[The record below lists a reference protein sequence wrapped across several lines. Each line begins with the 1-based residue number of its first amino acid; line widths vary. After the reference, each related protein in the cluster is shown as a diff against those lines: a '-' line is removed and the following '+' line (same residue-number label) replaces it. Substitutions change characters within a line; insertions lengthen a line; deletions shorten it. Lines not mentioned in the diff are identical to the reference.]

1 MTAGFI
7 LVISILVLGG
17 VIATVSDRLGTKVGK
32 ARLSL
37 FKLRPRTTAVV
48 VTMVTGTV
56 LSGLTLGILFA
67 ASKPLRRGVF
77 RIDEIQERLNQSRKD
92 LTQTSDEKERVETE
106 LEKARTSLNA
116 ALAQL
121 NQINSS
127 LEQANSQAT
136 ETETKLQQ
144 TQSQLQQTQTRLDEL
159 QSQLSQIDEAKN
171 QTELELNRT
180 ENQLQEVFDQ
190 KKLLQVE
197 IQELQT
203 ERQKLIE
210 QREQV
215 KAQIQQRDREIA
227 DQEQV
232 IAEQDQVISQR
243 DEVIAERDKVLAERD
258 KVIVQREKLLKE
270 LEQQQAK
277 LEEQQA
283 YLKEQFKLVERDF
296 QLLREGSVVLKR
308 GAVLASGLIRV
319 KDPKQSTNVIHG
331 LLQEANRNAMNS
343 VQLGN
348 SNVEKEQVIQI
359 TKTEVEELITEID
372 DGRDYVVQI
381 ISAANY
387 LAGESRVA
395 VFTKAEPNRLLFT
408 SGEVIAGT
416 SIKPS
421 TLSDDQLQQQLE
433 QLLDASRF
441 RARFVGVLDVDGL
454 ILIGDS
460 RVETLVN
467 FFEKLQQHDQ
477 SVELQ
482 AVAAEDTYTIGP
494 LKIDLLARQ
503 NGEIIFSTCPQDQEM
518 ITQEEPEILQPW
530 EAEDAK
536 PKETQTEGGSF
547 RIDRTR
553 SLFNERQ

>member
-7 LVISILVLGG
+7 LVIAILVLGG

-37 FKLRPRTTAVV
+37 FKLRPRSTAVV

-56 LSGLTLGILFA
+56 LSGMTLGILFA

-92 LTQTSDEKERVETE
+92 LTRTEDEKERVEAE
-106 LEKARTSLNA
+106 LEQARNTLNS

-127 LEQANSQAT
+127 LDQANTQAT

-144 TQSQLQQTQTRLDEL
+144 TQSQLEKSQARLNQL
-159 QSQLSQIDEAKN
+159 QSQLSEIDQAKN
-171 QTELELNRT
+171 QTESELNRT
-180 ENQLQEVFDQ
+180 ESQLQEVFKQ
-190 KKLLQVE
+190 KQSLQSE
-197 IQELQT
+197 IEQLQT
-203 ERQKLIE
+203 DREKLIQ

-215 KAQIQQRDREIA
+215 QAQIKDRDRE
-227 DQEQV
+227 
-232 IAEQDQVISQR
+232 IAEQDQVISER
-243 DEVIAERDKVLAERD
+243 DQVIAKRDQ
-258 KVIVQREKLLKE
+258 VIVEREKLLKD
-270 LEQQQAK
+270 LEQQQVE
-277 LEEQQA
+277 LEQQQA

-319 KDPKQSTNVIHG
+319 KDPKKSTEVVNS

-343 VQLGN
+343 VQMGN
-348 SNVEKEQVIQI
+348 YTVEKEQVIQI
-359 TKTEVEELITEID
+359 TKAEIEELITEID

-395 VFTKAEPNRLLFT
+395 VFTKAEQNRLLFS

-421 TLSDDQLQQQLE
+421 TLSNDQLQQQLE

-441 RARFVGVLDVDGL
+441 RARFVGILDVDGL
-454 ILIGDS
+454 IQIGDAH
-460 RVETLVN
+460 VETLVD
-467 FFEKLQQHDQ
+467 FFEKLQEHDQ
-477 SVELQ
+477 PVELQ
-482 AVAAEDTYTIGP
+482 AVASEDTYTIGP

-503 NGEIIFSTCPQDQEM
+503 NGEIVLSTRPQDQEV
-518 ITQEEPEILQPW
+518 ITKEET
-530 EAEDAK
+530 
-536 PKETQTEGGSF
+536 ETQQWQTEEIKPEDLDPENSPF
-547 RIDRTR
+547 IIDRTH
-553 SLFNERQ
+553 SLTND

>member
-1 MTAGFI
+1 MTAGLI
-7 LVISILVLGG
+7 LVIAILVLGG

-92 LTQTSDEKERVETE
+92 LTRTEDEKERVEDE
-106 LEKARTSLNA
+106 LDQARNALNA

-127 LEQANSQAT
+127 LAQANTQAT

-144 TQSQLQQTQTRLDEL
+144 TQSQLEKTQSRLNEL
-159 QSQLSQIDEAKN
+159 QSQLSQINDAKN
-171 QTELELNRT
+171 QTESELNRT

-190 KKLLQVE
+190 KQSLQSE
-197 IQELQT
+197 IEQLQT
-203 ERQKLIE
+203 EREKLIE

-215 KAQIQQRDREIA
+215 KAQIQERDREIA
-227 DQEQV
+227 QQDQVISERDQVIAERDQVIAEREQV
-232 IAEQDQVISQR
+232 IAE
-243 DEVIAERDKVLAERD
+243 
-258 KVIVQREKLLKE
+258 REKLLKD

-277 LEEQQA
+277 LEEQKA
-283 YLKEQFKLVERDF
+283 YLTEQFELVERDF

-319 KDPKQSTNVIHG
+319 KDPKQSTDVVHS

-348 SNVEKEQVIQI
+348 SSVAKEQVIQI
-359 TKTEVEELITEID
+359 TKAEIEELITEID

-421 TLSDDQLQQQLE
+421 TLSNDQLEQQLE

-441 RARFVGVLDVDGL
+441 RARFVGILDVDGL
-454 ILIGDS
+454 IQIGDA

-467 FFEKLQQHDQ
+467 FFEKLQEHDQ
-477 SVELQ
+477 QVELQ
-482 AVAAEDTYTIGP
+482 AVAAQDTYTIGP

-503 NGEIIFSTCPQDQEM
+503 NGEIILSTRPQDQQ
-518 ITQEEPEILQPW
+518 ILTPEET
-530 EAEDAK
+530 
-536 PKETQTEGGSF
+536 ETQQWQTEEIKPEDMETNGTPF
-547 RIDRTR
+547 IIDRTH
-553 SLFNERQ
+553 SLTDD

>member
-7 LVISILVLGG
+7 LVIAILVLGG

-37 FKLRPRTTAVV
+37 FKLRPRSTAVV

-56 LSGLTLGILFA
+56 LSGMTLGILFA

-92 LTQTSDEKERVETE
+92 LTRTEDEKERVEAE
-106 LEKARTSLNA
+106 LEQARNTLNS

-127 LEQANSQAT
+127 LDQANTQAT

-144 TQSQLQQTQTRLDEL
+144 TQSQLKKSQARLNQL
-159 QSQLSQIDEAKN
+159 QSQLSEIDQAKN
-171 QTELELNRT
+171 QTESELNRT
-180 ENQLQEVFDQ
+180 ESQLQEVFKQ
-190 KKLLQVE
+190 KQSLQSE
-197 IQELQT
+197 IEQLQT
-203 ERQKLIE
+203 DREKLIQ

-215 KAQIQQRDREIA
+215 QAQIKDRDRE
-227 DQEQV
+227 
-232 IAEQDQVISQR
+232 IAEQDQVISER
-243 DEVIAERDKVLAERD
+243 DQVIAKRDQ
-258 KVIVQREKLLKE
+258 VIVEREKLLKD
-270 LEQQQAK
+270 LEQQQVE
-277 LEEQQA
+277 LEQQQA

-319 KDPKQSTNVIHG
+319 KDPKKSTEVVNS
-331 LLQEANRNAMNS
+331 LLQEANRNALNS
-343 VQLGN
+343 VQMGN
-348 SNVEKEQVIQI
+348 SSVEKEQVLQI
-359 TKTEVEELITEID
+359 TKAEVEELITEID

-395 VFTKAEPNRLLFT
+395 VFTKAEANRLLFT

-421 TLSDDQLQQQLE
+421 TLSNDQLQQQLE

-441 RARFVGVLDVDGL
+441 RARFVGILDVDGL
-454 ILIGDS
+454 IQIGDA
-460 RVETLVN
+460 RVETLVD

-477 SVELQ
+477 PVELQ
-482 AVAAEDTYTIGP
+482 AVASEDTYTIGP

-503 NGEIIFSTCPQDQEM
+503 NGEIIVSTRPQDQEVM
-518 ITQEEPEILQPW
+518 TKEET
-530 EAEDAK
+530 
-536 PKETQTEGGSF
+536 ETQQWQTEEIKPEDIDTENSPF
-547 RIDRTR
+547 IIDRTH
-553 SLFNERQ
+553 SLTND

>member
-7 LVISILVLGG
+7 LVIAILVLGG
-17 VIATVSDRLGTKVGK
+17 VIATISDRLGTKVGK

-37 FKLRPRTTAVV
+37 FKLRPRSTAVV

-56 LSGLTLGILFA
+56 LSGMTLGILFA

-92 LTQTSDEKERVETE
+92 LTRTEDEKERVEAE
-106 LEKARTSLNA
+106 LEKARNTLNA
-116 ALAQL
+116 ALAEL

-127 LEQANSQAT
+127 LDQANTQAT

-144 TQSQLQQTQTRLDEL
+144 TQNQLEKSQARLNQL
-159 QSQLSQIDEAKN
+159 QSQLSEIDEAKN
-171 QTELELNRT
+171 QTESELNRT
-180 ENQLQEVFDQ
+180 ESQLQEVFKQ
-190 KKLLQVE
+190 KQSLQSE
-197 IQELQT
+197 IEQLQT
-203 ERQKLIE
+203 DREKLIQ

-215 KAQIQQRDREIA
+215 KAQIKDRDRE
-227 DQEQV
+227 
-232 IAEQDQVISQR
+232 IAEQDQVISER
-243 DEVIAERDKVLAERD
+243 DQVIAKRDQ
-258 KVIVQREKLLKE
+258 VIVEREKLLKD
-270 LEQQQAK
+270 LEQQQAE
-277 LEEQQA
+277 LEQQQA

-319 KDPKQSTNVIHG
+319 KDPKTSTEVVNS
-331 LLQEANRNAMNS
+331 LLQEANRNALNS
-343 VQLGN
+343 VQMGN
-348 SNVEKEQVIQI
+348 SSVAKEQVLQI
-359 TKTEVEELITEID
+359 TKAEVEELITEID

-387 LAGESRVA
+387 LAGESQVA
-395 VFTKAEPNRLLFT
+395 VFTKAEQNRLLFT

-421 TLSDDQLQQQLE
+421 TLSNDQLQQQLE

-441 RARFVGVLDVDGL
+441 RARFVGILDVDGL
-454 ILIGDS
+454 IQIGDA
-460 RVETLVN
+460 RVETLVD

-477 SVELQ
+477 PVELQ

-494 LKIDLLARQ
+494 LKIDLLARR
-503 NGEIIFSTCPQDQEM
+503 NGEIVVSTRPEDQEV
-518 ITQEEPEILQPW
+518 ITQEET
-530 EAEDAK
+530 
-536 PKETQTEGGSF
+536 ETQQWQTEEIKPEDIETEGSPF
-547 RIDRTR
+547 IIDRTH
-553 SLFNERQ
+553 SLTEND

>member
-1 MTAGFI
+1 MTAGII

-37 FKLRPRTTAVV
+37 FKLRPRTTAVI

-56 LSGLTLGILFA
+56 LSGLTLTILFA

-77 RIDEIQERLNQSRKD
+77 RFDEIQERLNQSRKD
-92 LTQTSDEKERVETE
+92 LTQTSDEKERVEAE
-106 LEKARTSLNA
+106 
-116 ALAQL
+116 
-121 NQINSS
+121 
-127 LEQANSQAT
+127 LEQARASLNEAWTQLNKINFSLDQANTQAT
-136 ETETKLQQ
+136 ETETRLQQTQNQLQQ
-144 TQSQLQQTQTRLDEL
+144 TQSQLNEL
-159 QSQLSQIDEAKN
+159 QSQLSNIDEAKR
-171 QTELELNRT
+171 QTELELNQT
-180 ENQLQEVFDQ
+180 ENQLQEVVDQ
-190 KKLLQVE
+190 KQLLESE
-197 IQELQT
+197 IQGLQA
-203 ERQKLIE
+203 ERQTLIK

-215 KAQIQQRDREIA
+215 QAQIQERDRA
-227 DQEQV
+227 LAQQEQR
-232 IAEQDQVISQR
+232 IAEQDQVIGQQDQVIEER
-243 DEVIAERDKVLAERD
+243 DQVIA
-258 KVIVQREKLLKE
+258 QREKLLKE
-270 LEQQQAK
+270 LEVEQAK

-283 YLKEQFKLVERDF
+283 FLKEQFKLVERDF
-296 QLLREGSVVLKR
+296 QLLREGSVVLRR
-308 GAVLASGLIRV
+308 GEILASGLIRV
-319 KDPKQSTNVIHG
+319 KDPKQSTEIVHS

-348 SNVEKEQVIQI
+348 SSIEKEQVIQI
-359 TKTEVEELITEID
+359 TKAEIEELIDGIN

-416 SIKPS
+416 SIQPS
-421 TLSDDQLQQQLE
+421 TLSDSQLQQQLE

-441 RARFVGVLDVDGL
+441 RARFVGILDVDGL
-454 ILIGDS
+454 IQIGDA

-467 FFEKLQQHDQ
+467 FFEQLQKHDQ
-477 SVELQ
+477 PVELQ

-494 LKIDLLARQ
+494 LRIDLLARH
-503 NGEIIFSTCPQDQEM
+503 NGQIILSTRSQDQKTT
-518 ITQEEPEILQPW
+518 TQENIQFQSPSQTQRSQP
-530 EAEDAK
+530 DNN
-536 PKETQTEGGSF
+536 QREGNF

-553 SLFNERQ
+553 SFFNNRE

>member
-1 MTAGFI
+1 MTAGLI
-7 LVISILVLGG
+7 LVIAILVLGG

-92 LTQTSDEKERVETE
+92 LTRTEDEKERVEDE
-106 LEKARTSLNA
+106 LEQAKNALNA

-127 LEQANSQAT
+127 LAQTNTQAT
-136 ETETKLQQ
+136 ETETKLKQ
-144 TQSQLQQTQTRLDEL
+144 TQSQLEKTQSRLNEL
-159 QSQLSQIDEAKN
+159 QSQLSQINDAKN
-171 QTELELNRT
+171 QTESELNRT

-190 KKLLQVE
+190 KQSLQSE
-197 IQELQT
+197 IEQLQA
-203 ERQKLIE
+203 EREKLIE

-215 KAQIQQRDREIA
+215 KAQIQERDRE
-227 DQEQV
+227 
-232 IAEQDQVISQR
+232 IAEQDQVIAERDEVIATR
-243 DEVIAERDKVLAERD
+243 DEVIAEREQVIAE
-258 KVIVQREKLLKE
+258 REKLLKD

-277 LEEQQA
+277 LEEQKA
-283 YLKEQFKLVERDF
+283 YLQEQFQLVERDF

-319 KDPKQSTNVIHG
+319 KDPKQSTDVVYS

-343 VQLGN
+343 VQMGN
-348 SNVEKEQVIQI
+348 STVEKDQVILI
-359 TKTEVEELITEID
+359 TKAEIEELITEID

-421 TLSDDQLQQQLE
+421 TLSNDQLEQQLE

-441 RARFVGVLDVDGL
+441 RARFVGILDVDGL
-454 ILIGDS
+454 IQIGDA
-460 RVETLVN
+460 RVETLVE
-467 FFEKLQQHDQ
+467 FFEKLQEHDQ
-477 SVELQ
+477 QLELQ
-482 AVAAEDTYTIGP
+482 AVASEDTYTIGP
-494 LKIDLLARQ
+494 LKIDLLARK
-503 NGEIIFSTCPQDQEM
+503 NGEIVLSTRPQDQE
-518 ITQEEPEILQPW
+518 ILNPEET
-530 EAEDAK
+530 
-536 PKETQTEGGSF
+536 ETQQWQTEEIKPEDIETEDSPF
-547 RIDRTR
+547 IIDRTH
-553 SLFNERQ
+553 SLTDD